1 MFRKPRNK
9 DGKTGRKPQ
18 VNVAKECLDNKQET
32 QEEEEEKEPLDIW
45 FDNVDP
51 ILLEETQVK
60 KGKKE
65 KQTDSLKSVVKPAG
79 NSLVEEES
87 PDGWVFL
94 VLVIFIVHA
103 RLIKSQMTVVFKEL
117 LSTDWIV
124 YM

>member
-1 MFRKPRNK
+1 M
-9 DGKTGRKPQ
+9 GRKPQ
-18 VNVAKECLDNKQET
+18 VNVAKECLDSKQET

-87 PDGWVFL
+87 PDG
-94 VLVIFIVHA
+94 
-103 RLIKSQMTVVFKEL
+103 
-117 LSTDWIV
+117 
-124 YM
+124 

>member
-1 MFRKPRNK
+1 MKFGNKKMFRKPRNK

-65 KQTDSLKSVVKPAG
+65 KQTDNLKSVVKPAG

-87 PDGWVFL
+87 PDG
-94 VLVIFIVHA
+94 
-103 RLIKSQMTVVFKEL
+103 
-117 LSTDWIV
+117 
-124 YM
+124 